1 MLSFIPGLGCKIKQ
15 LSANLGD
22 DGFNKFEVLIQSMTK
37 QEKKNPQLIVLSSRR
52 RQRIAK
58 GSGNQLSDVNKL
70 ITLLEQQKKLAKQ
83 MQHFD
88 DQDLDKLQNDP
99 MSFFHDMNNNK

>member
-1 MLSFIPGLGCKIKQ
+1 M
-15 LSANLGD
+15 
-22 DGFNKFEVLIQSMTK
+22 
-37 QEKKNPQLIVLSSRR
+37 SSRR

-88 DQDLDKLQNDP
+88 DQR
-99 MSFFHDMNNNK
+99 S